1 MLTNNKNIANDVFRN
16 SCGNLNAKLPPSTDP
31 NMPEIPTIL
40 PLFANSRSFFSFV
53 YAAVRAVGTVA
64 INEKPCAGK
73 FPKPPKK
80 INRGILTIPPPIPSR
95 PDSIPENTPINKY
108 KKIFPSYCEE

>member
-1 MLTNNKNIANDVFRN
+1 MMCSEILVVIQMLNYLQT
-16 SCGNLNAKLPPSTDP
+16 P
-31 NMPEIPTIL
+31 IPIQ

-53 YAAVRAVGTVA
+53 YAAVSAVGTVA

-80 INRGILTIPPPIPSR
+80 INKGILTIPPPIPSR